1 MKFKGIRMKNITKLK
16 YNKLFRPVLVG
27 LGLLITTSSHAA
39 LELYNKDNTTVSV
52 DAFLSA
58 FYVNTSSDFA
68 DPGQIDKEQSRVRIG
83 YIPNWIGFNFS
94 TTTDSGL
101 TLGAR
106 SSFWVSVGDQIEGSE
121 LTDSVVDTR
130 QFYGTVSG
138 EWGEVLFGKDFEIFS
153 RTTVF
158 NDVNLMGVGNVSQTL
173 GVVDF
178 EFVSFG
184 NLGTGHTFPL
194 PIGQITYRSPEM
206 NGFKLAVAMVDPSK
220 QARSATIDSQEKK
233 PRFEAE
239 LTYDTKWQD
248 GSLTGF
254 LGGTTQESEQLIV
267 DGDSI
272 KSQGINY
279 GVLIR
284 QSGFV
289 LHLSALDGSGIGPL
303 INSQGGHVLDELGK
317 FQELDVKARLVQLS
331 YSFGDEKVFISA
343 GKTEQEGEFADSNNT
358 FDAKSLAVGW
368 YHKFS
373 PQLTLLTEY
382 NQFEHK
388 NLEEVDIISM
398 GIELT
403 F

>member
-1 MKFKGIRMKNITKLK
+1 M
-16 YNKLFRPVLVG
+16 
-27 LGLLITTSSHAA
+27 LGLFLTSNSSHAKV
-39 LELYNKDNTTVSV
+39 ELYNKDNMEVSV

-58 FYVNTSSDFA
+58 FYVNSSSDFT
-68 DPGQIDKEQSRVRIG
+68 DPEKIDKEQSRVRIG
-83 YIPNWIGFNFS
+83 YIPNWIGFNF
-94 TTTDSGL
+94 TKTTDSGL

-106 SSFWVSVGDQIEGSE
+106 SSFWVSVGDQIDDSQ

-138 EWGEVLFGKDFEIFS
+138 EWGEVLFGKDFEVFS

-206 NGFKLAVAMVDPSK
+206 NGFKLAVSMVDPSK
-220 QARSATIDSQEKK
+220 QARTATIDSQEKK
-233 PRFEAE
+233 PRFETE
-239 LTYDTKWQD
+239 LTYDREWQD

-254 LGGTTQESEQLIV
+254 LGGTTQESEQLLAG
-267 DGDSI
+267 GDSV
-272 KSQGINY
+272 KSYGINY

-303 INSQGGHVLDELGK
+303 INSQGGYVLNKLGK

-331 YSFGDEKVFISA
+331 YTFGSEKLFISL
-343 GKTEQEGEFADSNNT
+343 GKTEQEGESALSNNT

-373 PQLTLLTEY
+373 KQLTLLTEY
-382 NQFEHK
+382 NHLEHK
-388 NLEEVDIISM
+388 NLEEVDIVSM

>member
-1 MKFKGIRMKNITKLK
+1 MKNITKTKLNHK
-16 YNKLFRPVLVG
+16 NTYNKSLVA
-27 LGLLITTSSHAA
+27 LGLLFASSNSYAGVN
-39 LELYNKDNTTVSV
+39 LYDKDNMKVSV

-58 FYVNTSSDFA
+58 FYVNTNSDFA
-68 DPGQIDKEQSRVRIG
+68 DSAKIDKEQSRVRIG

-94 TTTDSGL
+94 KTTDSGL
-101 TLGAR
+101 VLGAR
-106 SSFWVSVGDQIEGSE
+106 TSFWVSVGDQVDNSE

-158 NDVNLMGVGNVSQTL
+158 NDVNLFGVGNISQTL

-194 PIGQITYRSPEM
+194 PIGQITYRSPEI

-220 QARSATIDSQEKK
+220 QAKSATIDSQEKK

-239 LTYDTKWQD
+239 LTYDAKWED

-254 LGGTTQESEQLIV
+254 LGGTTQESEQLIAG
-267 DGDSI
+267 GDSI
-272 KSQGINY
+272 KSNGINY

-303 INSQGGHVLDELGK
+303 INSQGGHVLNGAGK

-331 YSFGDEKVFISA
+331 YTFGAEKLFISS
-343 GKTEQEGEFADSNNT
+343 GKTEQEGEFTQSDNT

-373 PQLTLLTEY
+373 EQLTLLTEY

-388 NLEEVDIISM
+388 KSEDVDIVSM

>member
-1 MKFKGIRMKNITKLK
+1 MKNIIKKKLNHK
-16 YNKLFRPVLVG
+16 NTYCKSLVA
-27 LGLLITTSSHAA
+27 LGLLFASSSSYA
-39 LELYNKDNTTVSV
+39 EIDLYDKNNTKVSV

-58 FYVNTSSDFA
+58 FYVNTDSDFS
-68 DPGQIDKEQSRVRIG
+68 DPARIDKEQSRIRIG
-83 YIPNWIGFNFS
+83 YVPNWIGFNFS

-106 SSFWVSVGDQIEGSE
+106 SSFWVSVGDQVDDSQ

-138 EWGEVLFGKDFEIFS
+138 EWGEVLFGKDFEVFS

-194 PIGQITYRSPEM
+194 PIGQITYRTPEM
-206 NGFKLAVAMVDPSK
+206 SGFNLAVSMVDPSK
-220 QARSATIDSQEKK
+220 QASSATINSQEKK

-239 LTYDTKWQD
+239 LTYDKKWQD
-248 GSLTGF
+248 VSLTAF
-254 LGGTTQESEQLIV
+254 LGGTTQESEQLIAG
-267 DGDSI
+267 GDSI
-272 KSQGINY
+272 KSNGINY
-279 GVLIR
+279 GVLIK

-303 INSQGGHVLDELGK
+303 INSQGGHILNAAGK

-331 YSFGDEKVFISA
+331 YSFGNEKLFISS
-343 GKTEQEGEFADSNNT
+343 GKTEQEGGLPQSDNT
-358 FDAKSLAVGW
+358 FDAKSLAIGW

-373 PQLTLLTEY
+373 EQLTLLTEY

-388 NLEEVDIISM
+388 NLEEVDIVSM